1 MPNETTDERRVD
13 QPAQD
18 PAAPIP
24 RQPPLQE
31 KILEATQEP
40 KDITGKAAKKVEL
53 SSEEQQEID
62 LWWGA
67 YAGRTMTPS
76 FIICALLTGLLI
88 LLVWNQACMSSMLA
102 TWIVPLGL
110 RAGHGYLCSN
120 SGRVSVPLRIA
131 SSMNAARIEPPWA
144 TARAHRGCE
153 CSSSS
158 RASVATARGLVCVS
172 VNSGGR
178 SG

>member
-1 MPNETTDERRVD
+1 M
-13 QPAQD
+13 D
-18 PAAPIP
+18 PLSTASSELKRTKDDSPPVESPAPIP

-88 LLVWNQACMSSMLA
+88 LLVWVF
-102 TWIVPLGL
+102 WP
-110 RAGHGYLCSN
+110 
-120 SGRVSVPLRIA
+120 
-131 SSMNAARIEPPWA
+131 
-144 TARAHRGCE
+144 
-153 CSSSS
+153 
-158 RASVATARGLVCVS
+158 
-172 VNSGGR
+172 
-178 SG
+178 